1 MMEKAMRA
9 QTTTPQM
16 RRANKMIKD
25 ITSLSGLDKAG
36 LLFQI
41 LGESLALTLFN
52 NLSESDLLKVRIR
65 SKELKHISI
74 SLKKEIL
81 EEFYFK
87 LLSNQNK
94 HAVSE
99 PSDSLFDFLS
109 KLNDEQ
115 LYYLLI
121 NESSRVIALS
131 IDQVSDNKKQTFF
144 NRLEDPIQ
152 KNEIIMEIGNLENIP
167 LEAVVTIAKDLQQK
181 VAFLPAPKKFSRG
194 GGESMAKILSQMDSD
209 EAQQYLDQ
217 IQGEDPE
224 LYEEIKQYYLTFDD
238 LLDMPEHL
246 MKDFW
251 MSPDVDPDML
261 ARALR
266 SYDEET
272 VNTIVGFLPKRKQSM
287 FAPIE
292 NPIAKKEIR
301 SARAALVE
309 IARKM
314 VDDGTFSM
322 DDIFGQ
328 EELE

>member
-1 MMEKAMRA
+1 
-9 QTTTPQM
+9 
-16 RRANKMIKD
+16 MIQD
-25 ITSLSGLDKAG
+25 INSLSGLDKAG

-52 NLSESDLLKVRIR
+52 DLSESDLLKVRIR

-74 SLKKEIL
+74 SVKKEIL

-87 LLSNQNK
+87 LLSKQNTNT
-94 HAVSE
+94 VVE
-99 PSDSLFDFLS
+99 PSGDLFNFLNQ
-109 KLNDEQ
+109 LDNEQ
-115 LYYLLI
+115 LYYLLV
-121 NESSRVIALS
+121 NESSRVIALGV
-131 IDQVSDNKKQTFF
+131 DQVSDDKKQTFF
-144 NRLEDPIQ
+144 NRLEDPMQ
-152 KNEIIMEIGNLENIP
+152 KNEIIMEIGNLDNIP
-167 LEAVVTIAKDLQQK
+167 LEAVVSIANNLKKK

-194 GGESMAKILSQMDSD
+194 GGESMAKILSQMDSE

-224 LYEEIKQYYLTFDD
+224 LYESIKQYYLTFDD

-251 MSPDVDPDML
+251 MNPDIDPDIL
-261 ARALR
+261 AKALR

-272 VNTIVGFLPKRKQSM
+272 VNIIVECLPKRKQAM
-287 FAPIE
+287 FTPIE

-301 SARAALVE
+301 ASRESLVA

-314 VDDGTFSM
+314 VDAGEFSM

>member
-1 MMEKAMRA
+1 
-9 QTTTPQM
+9 
-16 RRANKMIKD
+16 MIND
-25 ITSLSGLDKAG
+25 INNLSGLDKAG

-52 NLSESDLLKVRIR
+52 DLSESDLLKVRIR
-65 SKELKHISI
+65 SKELKNVSV

-94 HAVSE
+94 SMNLDNSE
-99 PSDSLFDFLS
+99 DLFEFLK
-109 KLNDEQ
+109 KLTGEQ

-121 NESSRVIALS
+121 NESSRVIALGV
-131 IDQVSDNKKQTFF
+131 DQVSDNMKQDFF
-144 NRLEDPIQ
+144 NKIEDPIQ
-152 KNEIIMEIGNLENIP
+152 KNEIIMEIGNLDNIP
-167 LEAVVTIAKDLQQK
+167 LEAVVTIANDLKQK
-181 VAFLPAPKKFSRG
+181 VAFLPSPKKFSRG

-224 LYEEIKQYYLTFDD
+224 LYDSIKQYYLTFDD

-251 MSPDVDPDML
+251 MNPDIDPDSL
-261 ARALR
+261 AKALR
-266 SYDEET
+266 GFEDET
-272 VNTIVGFLPKRKQSM
+272 VNAIVEFLPKRKQAM
-287 FAPIE
+287 FTPIE
-292 NPIAKKEIR
+292 KPIAKREIKT
-301 SARAALVE
+301 ARLELVN
-309 IARKM
+309 IARNM
-314 VDDGTFSM
+314 VNAGEFSM

>member
-1 MMEKAMRA
+1 
-9 QTTTPQM
+9 
-16 RRANKMIKD
+16 MIKD
-25 ITSLSGLDKAG
+25 INNLSGLDKAG

-52 NLSESDLLKVRIR
+52 DLSESNLLKVRIR
-65 SKELKHISI
+65 SKELKHVPI
-74 SLKKEIL
+74 SLKKAIV

-94 HAVSE
+94 HTVSE
-99 PSDSLFDFLS
+99 PSDALFDFLN
-109 KLNDEQ
+109 KLDNEQ

-121 NESSRVIALS
+121 NESSRVIALG
-131 IDQVSDNKKQTFF
+131 IDQVSDDKKQSFF
-144 NRLEDPIQ
+144 NRLEDPVQ
-152 KNEIIMEIGNLENIP
+152 KNEIIMEIGNLDNIP
-167 LEAVVTIAKDLQQK
+167 LEAVVTIAQDLQQK

-194 GGESMAKILSQMDSD
+194 GGESMAKILSQMEAD

-217 IQGEDPE
+217 IQGEDPD
-224 LYEEIKQYYLTFDD
+224 LYEAIKQYYLTFDD
-238 LLDMPEHL
+238 LLEMPEHL

-251 MSPDVDPDML
+251 MSPDIDPDVL

-272 VNTIVGFLPKRKQSM
+272 VNAIIEFLPKRKQAM
-287 FAPIE
+287 FTPIDK
-292 NPIAKKEIR
+292 PIAKKEIR
-301 SARAALVE
+301 TSRANLVT

-314 VDDGTFSM
+314 VDDGEFSM

>member
-1 MMEKAMRA
+1 
-9 QTTTPQM
+9 
-16 RRANKMIKD
+16 MIKD
-25 ITSLSGLDKAG
+25 INNLSGLDKAG

-52 NLSESDLLKVRIR
+52 DLSESNLLKVRIR
-65 SKELKHISI
+65 SKELKHAPI
-74 SLKKEIL
+74 SLKKAIV

-94 HAVSE
+94 HTVSE
-99 PSDSLFDFLS
+99 PSDALFDFLN
-109 KLNDEQ
+109 KLDNEQ

-121 NESSRVIALS
+121 NESSRVIALG
-131 IDQVSDNKKQTFF
+131 IDQVSDDKKQSFF
-144 NRLEDPIQ
+144 NRLEDPVQ
-152 KNEIIMEIGNLENIP
+152 KNEIIMEIGNLDNIP

-194 GGESMAKILSQMDSD
+194 GGESMAKILSQMDAD

-217 IQGEDPE
+217 IQGEDPD
-224 LYEEIKQYYLTFDD
+224 LYEAIKQYYLTFDD
-238 LLDMPEHL
+238 LLEMPEHL

-251 MSPDVDPDML
+251 MSPDIDPDVL

-272 VNTIVGFLPKRKQSM
+272 VNAIIEFLPKRKQAM
-287 FAPIE
+287 FTPIDK
-292 NPIAKKEIR
+292 PIAKKEIR
-301 SARAALVE
+301 TSRANLVT

-314 VDDGTFSM
+314 VDDGEFSM

>member
-1 MMEKAMRA
+1 
-9 QTTTPQM
+9 
-16 RRANKMIKD
+16 MIND
-25 ITSLSGLDKAG
+25 INNLSGLDKAG

-52 NLSESDLLKVRIR
+52 DLSESDLLKVRIR
-65 SKELKHISI
+65 SKELKNVSV

-94 HAVSE
+94 SMHLDNSE
-99 PSDSLFDFLS
+99 DLFEFLK
-109 KLNDEQ
+109 KLTGEQ

-121 NESSRVIALS
+121 NESSRVIALGV
-131 IDQVSDNKKQTFF
+131 DQVSDNMKQDFF
-144 NRLEDPIQ
+144 NKIEDPIQ
-152 KNEIIMEIGNLENIP
+152 KNEIIMEIGNLDNIP
-167 LEAVVTIAKDLQQK
+167 LEAVVTIANDLKQK
-181 VAFLPAPKKFSRG
+181 VAFLPSPKKFSRG

-224 LYEEIKQYYLTFDD
+224 LYDSIKQYYLTFDD

-251 MSPDVDPDML
+251 MNPDIDPDSL
-261 ARALR
+261 AKALR
-266 SYDEET
+266 GFEDET
-272 VNTIVGFLPKRKQSM
+272 VNAIVEFLPKRKQAM
-287 FAPIE
+287 FTPIE
-292 NPIAKKEIR
+292 KPIAKREIKT
-301 SARAALVE
+301 ARLELVN
-309 IARKM
+309 IARNM
-314 VDDGTFSM
+314 VNAGEFSM

>member
-1 MMEKAMRA
+1 
-9 QTTTPQM
+9 
-16 RRANKMIKD
+16 MIND
-25 ITSLSGLDKAG
+25 INNLSGLDKAG

-52 NLSESDLLKVRIR
+52 DLSESDLLKVRIR
-65 SKELKHISI
+65 SKELKNVSV

-94 HAVSE
+94 SMHLDNSG
-99 PSDSLFDFLS
+99 DLFEFLK
-109 KLNDEQ
+109 KLTGEQ

-121 NESSRVIALS
+121 NESSRVIALGV
-131 IDQVSDNKKQTFF
+131 DQVSDDMKLEFF
-144 NRLEDPIQ
+144 TKVEDPIQ
-152 KNEIIMEIGNLENIP
+152 KNEIIMEIGNLDNIP
-167 LEAVVTIAKDLQQK
+167 LEAVVTIANDLKQK
-181 VAFLPAPKKFSRG
+181 VAFLPSPKKFSRG

-224 LYEEIKQYYLTFDD
+224 LYDSIKQYYLTFDD
-238 LLDMPEHL
+238 LLEMPEHL

-251 MSPDVDPDML
+251 MNPDIDPDML
-261 ARALR
+261 AKALR
-266 SYDEET
+266 GFEDET
-272 VNTIVGFLPKRKQSM
+272 VNAIVEFLPKRKQAM
-287 FAPIE
+287 FTPIE
-292 NPIAKKEIR
+292 KPIAKREIKT
-301 SARAALVE
+301 ARLELVNL
-309 IARKM
+309 ARNM
-314 VDDGTFSM
+314 VNAGEFSM

>member
-1 MMEKAMRA
+1 
-9 QTTTPQM
+9 
-16 RRANKMIKD
+16 MIKD
-25 ITSLSGLDKAG
+25 INNLSGLDKAG

-52 NLSESDLLKVRIR
+52 DLTESDLLKVRIR
-65 SKELKHISI
+65 SKELKHVSV

-94 HAVSE
+94 SME
-99 PSDSLFDFLS
+99 SQSSQDLFDFLN
-109 KLNDEQ
+109 KLNSEQ
-115 LYYLLI
+115 LYYLLV
-121 NESSRVIALS
+121 NESSRVIALG
-131 IDQVSDNKKQTFF
+131 IDQVSDDKKQSFF

-152 KNEIIMEIGNLENIP
+152 KNEVIMEIGNLENIP
-167 LEAVVTIAKDLQQK
+167 LEAVVTIANNLKQK

-194 GGESMAKILSQMDSD
+194 GGESMAKILSQMDTD

-224 LYEEIKQYYLTFDD
+224 LYDAIKQHYLTFDD
-238 LLDMPEHL
+238 LLEMPEHL

-251 MSPDVDPDML
+251 MSPDIDPDVL
-261 ARALR
+261 AKSLR
-266 SYDEET
+266 GYDED
-272 VNTIVGFLPKRKQSM
+272 TIKAIIEFLPKRKQAM
-287 FAPIE
+287 FTPIE
-292 NPIAKKEIR
+292 KPIAKKEIKI
-301 SARAALVE
+301 ARAGLVD
-309 IARKM
+309 IARNM
-314 VDDGTFSM
+314 VKSGEFSM

>member
-1 MMEKAMRA
+1 M
-9 QTTTPQM
+9 T
-16 RRANKMIKD
+16 KD
-25 ITSLSGLDKAG
+25 INNLSGLDKAG

-52 NLSESDLLKVRIR
+52 DLTESDLLKVRIR
-65 SKELKHISI
+65 SKELKHIPISI
-74 SLKKEIL
+74 KKEIL

-94 HAVSE
+94 HTVSE
-99 PSDSLFDFLS
+99 ASDNLFDFLNQ
-109 KLNDEQ
+109 LNSEQ

-121 NESSRVIALS
+121 NESSRVIALG
-131 IDQVSDNKKQTFF
+131 IDQVSDSNKQKFF
-144 NRLEDPIQ
+144 DRLEDPIQ
-152 KNEIIMEIGNLENIP
+152 KNEVIMEIGNLDNIP

-194 GGESMAKILSQMDSD
+194 GGESMAKILSQMDAD

-217 IQGEDPE
+217 IQGEDPD
-224 LYEEIKQYYLTFDD
+224 LYEAIKQHYLTFDD

-251 MSPDVDPDML
+251 MSPDIDPDVL

-266 SYDEET
+266 SYDDET
-272 VNTIVGFLPKRKQSM
+272 VNSVIECLPKRKQAM
-287 FAPIE
+287 FTPIDK
-292 NPIAKKEIR
+292 PIAKKEIR
-301 SARAALVE
+301 ASRSALVT

-314 VDDGTFSM
+314 VADGEFSM

>member
-1 MMEKAMRA
+1 
-9 QTTTPQM
+9 
-16 RRANKMIKD
+16 MIKD
-25 ITSLSGLDKAG
+25 INNLSGLDKAG
-36 LLFQI
+36 LLFQV

-52 NLSESDLLKVRIR
+52 DLSESDLLKIRIR
-65 SKELKHISI
+65 SKELKHISV
-74 SLKKEIL
+74 SLKKEII

-87 LLSNQNK
+87 LLANQNK
-94 HAVSE
+94 TTNFETSE
-99 PSDSLFDFLS
+99 GLFDFLNQLDS
-109 KLNDEQ
+109 EQ

-121 NESSRVIALS
+121 NESSRVIALG
-131 IDQVSDNKKQTFF
+131 IDQVSDSKKQKFF
-144 NRLEDPIQ
+144 NRLDDPTQ

-167 LEAVVTIAKDLQQK
+167 LEAVVTIANDLKQK

-194 GGESMAKILSQMDSD
+194 GWQSMAKILSQMDSD

-224 LYEEIKQYYLTFDD
+224 LYESIKQYYLTFDD
-238 LLDMPEHL
+238 LLNMPEHL

-251 MSPDVDPDML
+251 MNPDIDPDNL
-261 ARALR
+261 AKALR

-272 VNTIVGFLPKRKQSM
+272 INTIVEFLPKRKQAM
-287 FAPIE
+287 FTPIDQ
-292 NPIAKKEIR
+292 PIAKREIR
-301 SARAALVE
+301 SSRENLVS

-314 VDDGTFSM
+314 VDDGEFSM